1 MMKAVTVDCSK
12 SSRQHWIIT
21 FRIAIGKESKMPV
34 LDEPARQDLQEEPSD
49 EFNRL
54 HFRLFRLIA
63 VLRISPPE
71 ADAERNF
78 LRPYAAKNQ

>member
-1 MMKAVTVDCSK
+1 
-12 SSRQHWIIT
+12 
-21 FRIAIGKESKMPV
+21 MPD
-34 LDEPARQDLQEEPSD
+34 LDEPERQDMQEEPSD